1 MNLVELEPIKISR
14 DLKGKYILLYS
25 LPKAGKTSL
34 AAQFPKS
41 LILGFEKGY
50 NGLAGV
56 MAVDIP
62 KWSQMKEVL
71 RELRKPEV
79 QEKFDTIVVDTAT
92 IAWELCEQFICM
104 QNDVEEINQLSW
116 GKGYKLCAKEFNT
129 TMRQITMLGYGL
141 VFIAHSEEKPI
152 PDGQE
157 GETFVAPSLE
167 KRAYKIIN
175 GMVDII
181 GYIQVDLETGK
192 RTLITRANK
201 HIVAGSR
208 FRFLPAEIELS
219 YENLANALADAI
231 EKEGTASG
239 GMIVDARLNE
249 VTTKRNFDE
258 TLKEAA
264 NLWQQLVSKNEN
276 NLSEMQ
282 KIIKNHFGEIVK
294 LSEAKESQQD
304 LVELVIY
311 DFKELLT
318 E

>member
-104 QNDVEEINQLSW
+104 QNDVQEINEIPW
-116 GKGYKLCAKEFNT
+116 GKGFKLCSKEFNT

-157 GETFVAPSLE
+157 GETFVAPALE

-239 GMIVDARLNE
+239 GMIIDARLNE